1 MRTGGATLS
10 EGVLER
16 IVERAR
22 GDDELWRALGT
33 LCERTGGDKVCRAV
47 DGVVEQCVLK
57 LCGRPMPW
65 EGGADKIGALLR
77 PYEERADARGR
88 GVGAAG
94 ADGGDSGGS
103 LSAVMPRARD
113 ARRVQTSSLQGRT
126 LLLKLRGS
134 PSSFPWTVKV

>member
-1 MRTGGATLS
+1 MVRTGGATLS

-103 LSAVMPRARD
+103 RGARKVREAVRVCADTARLRLSAARELRE
-113 ARRVQTSSLQGRT
+113 A
-126 LLLKLRGS
+126 LKLGRRC
-134 PSSFPWTVKV
+134 